1 MRGYKALN
9 EDMSSK
15 YGDMTY
21 ELNKEYEIEGK
32 LIMCEN
38 GYHFCNELFNVYYYY
53 PSDSRVFEID
63 TLDGEI
69 IEKGDKYCTN
79 KIKII
84 KEISEDEINKYIE
97 DNLDILINDP
107 NPNVRE
113 EKEKKG
119 YGLDI
124 LISDEDSE
132 VKEAVANQGYGLD
145 KLIND
150 EDLYI
155 RLEVV
160 KQGYGLD
167 KLINDEDPFVRVAV
181 ARQGYG
187 LDILINDKNPYV
199 RAAVANQGYGLDKLI
214 NDEDLYIRAEVA
226 RQGYGLDKL
235 INDEDPYVRERART
249 AKQLYENKE

>member
-9 EDMSSK
+9 EDMSTL

-38 GYHFCNELFNVYYYY
+38 GYHFCKELINVFTYY

-84 KEISEDEINKYIE
+84 KEVSKDEINKYIE
-97 DNLDILINDP
+97 DNLDKLINDP
-107 NPNVRE
+107 NPNVRA
-113 EKEKKG
+113 
-119 YGLDI
+119 
-124 LISDEDSE
+124 
-132 VKEAVANQGYGLD
+132 AVAKQGYGLN

-150 EDLYI
+150 EDLFV
-155 RLEVV
+155 RTTVAE
-160 KQGYGLD
+160 KGYGL
-167 KLINDEDPFVRVAV
+167 I
-181 ARQGYG
+181 Y
-187 LDILINDKNPYV
+187 
-199 RAAVANQGYGLDKLI
+199 
-214 NDEDLYIRAEVA
+214 
-226 RQGYGLDKL
+226 
-235 INDEDPYVRERART
+235 
-249 AKQLYENKE
+249 